1 MDLSYARS
9 ATTILSLLF
18 ILVGCASGVVVVP
31 AGGDYGDAPDGSA
44 TGYPGLFAQ
53 DGQFPTLAA
62 NDGARTLDVNGGRL
76 GADASVESDANDP
89 ADSDGV
95 PNLAPVNTD
104 SDDGLARM
112 MIQVVSIPP
121 PAFLDVD
128 VSVPVGGQAGTYWL
142 NVLIDLNMDGE
153 WGGTVPPGNPEWV
166 VKNRPVPLA
175 AGERRVE
182 RTDYFAYGNGN
193 RLPDPAWMR
202 VALTSEPVAGTDWD
216 GSGEFAVGEI
226 EDHLVR
232 MPRKPDGR
240 KLPVVAMQCGAPV
253 KIFVAGQVRMNFNC
267 TVTELAGQ
275 AGRVRYW
282 LDRRSGGVTISLDRT
297 LPPGASVPGTA
308 PDGDGFVQTG
318 NIAAFGTITL
328 SLTASR
334 GILPSTW
341 SYGASAIDP
350 MSIVDAEG
358 VIAGTTDST
367 GTITFVDEEDLGEL
381 EREQWQETSETLI
394 QSER

>member
-1 MDLSYARS
+1 MGLSHVFRA
-9 ATTILSLLF
+9 AALVFFALFLS
-18 ILVGCASGVVVVP
+18 GCSSGVVIVP

-53 DGQFPTLAA
+53 NGQFPTLAA
-62 NDGARTLDVNGGRL
+62 NNGARTLDVNGARL
-76 GADASVESDANDP
+76 GADASTESDANDP
-89 ADSDGV
+89 ADSDGI
-95 PNLAPVNTD
+95 PNLSPENTD
-104 SDDGLARM
+104 SDDGIARM
-112 MIQVVSIPP
+112 MIQVVAIPP

-128 VSVPVGGQAGTYWL
+128 VSVPNGGQGGTYWL

-153 WGGTVPPGNPEWV
+153 WGGSVPPGNPEWV
-166 VKNRPVPLA
+166 VKNRPVALA

-182 RTDYFAYGNGN
+182 RSDYFAYGNGN

-216 GSGEFAVGEI
+216 GSGEFSVGEI

-232 MPRKPDGR
+232 MPRKPDGT

-253 KIFVAGQVRMNFNC
+253 KIFVAGQARMNFNC
-267 TVTELAGQ
+267 TVTELVGQ
-275 AGRVRYW
+275 AGSVRYW
-282 LDRRSGGVTISLDRT
+282 LDRRSGGVTISLDAT

-308 PDGDGFVQTG
+308 PDGDGFVQTADIG
-318 NIAAFGTITL
+318 AFGTVTL
-328 SLTASR
+328 SLTATR

-350 MSIVDAEG
+350 MSVVDSQG
-358 VIAGTTDST
+358 VIAGATDST
-367 GTITFVDEEDLGEL
+367 GTITFVDEESLGEL
-381 EREQWQETSETLI
+381 ELEQWTETSESRR
-394 QSER
+394 QGDQ